1 MRVPFYRHIARI
13 FREGV
18 RVGSE
23 DAKLQGGLGACSPG
37 KILET
42 LDCLRL
48 HFAHF
53 HGGEREKENV
63 EQLKEKVNRQR
74 LIVC

>member
-1 MRVPFYRHIARI
+1 M
-13 FREGV
+13 
-18 RVGSE
+18 GSE
-23 DAKLQGGLGACSPG
+23 DAKLSEGPG
-37 KILET
+37 VCAPSKI

-48 HFAHF
+48 HFARF

-74 LIVC
+74 LIV